1 MTTITLFVALAWLGM
16 AVATAAHVII
26 GGQDQDHWADADVT
40 DRACRIL
47 LVAFVVAPLAPM
59 LVIGRA
65 ALEIAPERHAK
76 RREPQ

>member
-1 MTTITLFVALAWLGM
+1 MNGHHKLTPE
-16 AVATAAHVII
+16 
-26 GGQDQDHWADADVT
+26 Q
-40 DRACRIL
+40 L

-65 ALEIAPERHAK
+65 ALKIAPQKHAK